1 MPMRDRDKTGIP
13 PSPQPAHS
21 GAKKPG
27 KWCAA
32 HVRIAWEIHHVQQKT
47 SEKGPAES
55 KMGDPL
61 RPPSHLLPGSMLQ
74 RSQDYPSSTSM
85 SVLASGRGLFDTSPH
100 SLLGAGVPPIAAPA
114 FPRPSPYSIGTSLN
128 LGTIGNGLVSTSRE
142 PAISISSGSHEWNR
156 LHRTPPTFPTP
167 PAWAKPEEREKD
179 FERERSLER
188 RREEERER
196 ERRISIDDR
205 HRFQSLDERS
215 RDRLRDN
222 DILVKSRSRSRSRSP
237 VRNGRVDSS
246 RSSDRRYDENPLLK
260 IKEERREREDILS
273 ERDRILKT
281 EMAERENMLK
291 NEFLRTADPF
301 LQASMLDR
309 TRMLAP
315 GFLGGDRLPNP
326 AAMWNPFDKGALD
339 IQNHRLGLQREIE
352 QNRNPLVSRF
362 PHPQTVTAGM
372 AMLEQERIKEEILM
386 REERARREYID
397 GLPLFEKE
405 RLFYENSK
413 IPTLRPP
420 DHLAGLGHHF
430 PRTLSPALGHPSLI
444 KRSSPAVIPGA
455 PPPLIHS
462 VCAPPNR
469 GHNPAALN
477 KTKGVSPIDSV
488 GESKCD
494 SNSNSTDPDAHS
506 R

>member
-1 MPMRDRDKTGIP
+1 M
-13 PSPQPAHS
+13 
-21 GAKKPG
+21 
-27 KWCAA
+27 
-32 HVRIAWEIHHVQQKT
+32 
-47 SEKGPAES
+47 
-55 KMGDPL
+55 
-61 RPPSHLLPGSMLQ
+61 
-74 RSQDYPSSTSM
+74 
-85 SVLASGRGLFDTSPH
+85 
-100 SLLGAGVPPIAAPA
+100 AAPS

-128 LGTIGNGLVSTSRE
+128 LGSIGNGLVATSRE

-156 LHRTPPTFPTP
+156 LHCTPPTFQTP
-167 PAWAKPEEREKD
+167 PAWAKPEERDREKE
-179 FERERSLER
+179 FERERSTER

-196 ERRISIDDR
+196 ERRLSIDDR
-205 HRFQSLDERS
+205 HRFSSHDERS
-215 RDRLRDN
+215 RDRFRDN

-237 VRNGRVDSS
+237 VRNGRVDSAN
-246 RSSDRRYDENPLLK
+246 SSDRRYVENPLMK
-260 IKEERREREDILS
+260 IKEERREREDLLM
-273 ERDRILKT
+273 ERDRLLKN
-281 EMAERENMLK
+281 EMSEREHLLK

-301 LQASMLDR
+301 LQASVLDR

-315 GFLGGDRLPNP
+315 AFLGGDRLPNP
-326 AAMWNPFDKGALD
+326 AALWNPFDKGALD
-339 IQNHRLGLQREIE
+339 VQNHRLGIQREME
-352 QNRNPLVSRF
+352 QNRNPLVGRF
-362 PHPQTVTAGM
+362 PHPQTMAGM
-372 AMLEQERIKEEILM
+372 AVFEQQERFKEELLL

-397 GLPLFEKE
+397 GLPLFERE

-420 DHLAGLGHHF
+420 DHLVGLAHHF
-430 PRTLSPALGHPSLI
+430 PRTISPALGHPSLI

-462 VCAPPNR
+462 VCGPPNR
-469 GHNPAALN
+469 SHNPAALN